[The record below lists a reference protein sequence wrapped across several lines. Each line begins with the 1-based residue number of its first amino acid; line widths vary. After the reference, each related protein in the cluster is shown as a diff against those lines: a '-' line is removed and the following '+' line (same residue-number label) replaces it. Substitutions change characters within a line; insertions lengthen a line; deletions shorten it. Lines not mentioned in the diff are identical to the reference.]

1 MENQIFLYGSRLWP
15 HHWHRAGLPQ
25 VQLALQVLSFSQVDT
40 YDIWGAAWPRRPPA
54 HNSYFP
60 PAPLAE
66 KGVWLWWLDQV
77 CALIRRGCC
86 CFSLAHQGV
95 TVPLI
100 YGLLL
105 KQCSLSPTHYKFTFT
120 YITAC
125 ILHTNFPPKKEKKK
139 RQLDSLGPRN
149 SRDLLR
155 AGRREKKQKNTHLGN
170 YQRGL
175 FLPFSNCAQMST
187 APKKETN
194 LNVKVSIINHLGER
208 GHPASPGS
216 LSVRWQQTKCHAPWR
231 VCWGEPCGRYL
242 AKWDAEFWICVRNP
256 LMERDVNGR
265 RH

>member
-155 AGRREKKQKNTHLGN
+155 AGRREKNKKTHTSETIKEDCFCPLATALRCPLLQKKRL
-170 YQRGL
+170 
-175 FLPFSNCAQMST
+175 
-187 APKKETN
+187 
-194 LNVKVSIINHLGER
+194 I
-208 GHPASPGS
+208 
-216 LSVRWQQTKCHAPWR
+216 
-231 VCWGEPCGRYL
+231 
-242 AKWDAEFWICVRNP
+242 
-256 LMERDVNGR
+256 
-265 RH
+265 